1 LILKSSSSSIDGT
14 TLEVEKLKQSE
25 EEYLEEEVIDIV
37 LNSGFF
43 YE

>member
-1 LILKSSSSSIDGT
+1 LIIKSSSSSIDVT

-25 EEYLEEEVIDIV
+25 EEYLEEEEIDIV